1 MEIFG
6 KKSRPAFLGYTEDKV
21 LQENAV
27 EMECNAAETL
37 LLLFFFSGG
46 WVGVRNVQQK
56 IVQKST
62 VGIVVFKSVK
72 NWMWR

>member
-1 MEIFG
+1 MELFG

-27 EMECNAAETL
+27 EMECNAAKTL
-37 LLLFFFSGG
+37 LLLLFYFYFFWGGG
-46 WVGVRNVQQK
+46 WGIFNTK

-62 VGIVVFKSVK
+62 VGLVDFKSMIVL
-72 NWMWR
+72 